1 MDTETIYKLLFLIVL
16 ILASGFFSGSE
27 VALFSFDRKK
37 IKEIKKGNKY
47 IGSALGYLLDNPRN
61 LLVTILIG
69 NTLVNVWA
77 SVISVKLAYTMA
89 INFRLDFNIIVTIQ
103 IIVLTII
110 ILIFGEIFP
119 KLIASKFSTAI
130 SKFVAIPLYWISI
143 ILYPL
148 SKTITELINISTSKF
163 KIDKSSTAIL
173 SSEFTDLASLGVE
186 TGTIEEE
193 EQELIDGIVSFRS
206 VTARE
211 VMTPRVDMAAIS
223 TEFTFEEVIN
233 LITESGHSR
242 IPLFEGNLDNIIGII
257 YAKDLLPYLTDKKIR
272 EEISLVKIARKPMFI
287 PESKII
293 SDLMHEFQSKN
304 MHVGIVVDEYGGTAG
319 LVSLEDILEEIVGD
333 IKDEYDKE
341 ETEIIKLSE
350 NSYEVLGKVPISEIN
365 ELLEIDLSSETDDY
379 DTVGGFIFT
388 HTGTIPEV
396 GLTFDYNGINFTVK
410 EVENKRI
417 NKILIKILDN
427 NDNQENEDE
436 R

>member
-1 MDTETIYKLLFLIVL
+1 MDTETFYEILYLLVL

-27 VALFSFDRKK
+27 VALFSFDQKK
-37 IKEIKKGNKY
+37 LKDIKKVNKY
-47 IGSALGYLLDNPRN
+47 LGSALGYLLDNPRN

-77 SVISVKLAYTMA
+77 SFISVGLAFKFADIYKFD
-89 INFRLDFNIIVTIQ
+89 IN
-103 IIVLTII
+103 IVLTIQIVALTVI

-119 KLIASKFSTAI
+119 KVVAAKFAFTFSKL
-130 SKFVAIPLYWISI
+130 VAIPLYWVN
-143 ILYPL
+143 ILLFPL
-148 SKTITELINISTSKF
+148 SKTITELIKIATSKL
-163 KIDKSSTAIL
+163 KIDKSSTAML
-173 SSEFTDLASLGVE
+173 GSEFTDLANLGVE
-186 TGTIEEE
+186 AGTIEEE

-223 TEFTFEEVIN
+223 TENSFEELIE

-257 YAKDLLPYLTDKKIR
+257 YAKDLLPFLTDEKLR
-272 EEISLVKIARKPMFI
+272 DSISLVKISRKPMFI

-341 ETEIIKLSE
+341 ETEITKLSE
-350 NSYEVLGKVPISEIN
+350 NIYEVLGKVPISEIN
-365 ELLEIDLSSETDDY
+365 ELLEIDLSSENDDY
-379 DTVGGFIFT
+379 DTIGGFIFT
-388 HTGTIPEV
+388 HTGTIPEI

-427 NDNQENEDE
+427 SELKENEDE